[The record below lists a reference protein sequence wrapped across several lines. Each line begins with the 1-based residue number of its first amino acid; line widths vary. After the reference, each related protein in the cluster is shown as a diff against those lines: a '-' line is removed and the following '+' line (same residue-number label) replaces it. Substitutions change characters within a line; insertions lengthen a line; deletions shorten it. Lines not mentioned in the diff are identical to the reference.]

1 MILLFVVALLSFA
14 QDLLVDST
22 NSLFNDRISMDFEE
36 VFSVWFTALTRHNRN
51 IEIFSIV

>member
-1 MILLFVVALLSFA
+1 MILLFVVALSSFA

-36 VFSVWFTALTRHNRN
+36 VFSVWFTALTRHNRK